1 MTTWAVKDHNG
12 QILPDLRGSSRFEVG
27 CRVLPARYDVFRLHV
42 SASYRELFERAL
54 QHVLEQ
60 NRWQII
66 EIKHRK
72 PPGALTQWGCDSHA
86 AAAARLGNVPA
97 KRRHGRTCRRKRHR
111 AILCGFAMLRRGR
124 RSLRDARRHCDRKGF
139 SETSIL
145 QCGGPPPPRTTR
157 CPWGR
162 RSSS

>member
-60 NRWQII
+60 NRWRII
-66 EIKHRK
+66 EIKHRSL
-72 PPGALTQWGCDSHA
+72 P
-86 AAAARLGNVPA
+86 ARLRNGVATAMQQPPRGSA
-97 KRRHGRTCRRKRHR
+97 TCLRSD
-111 AILCGFAMLRRGR
+111 AM
-124 RSLRDARRHCDRKGF
+124 DARAGASATELSF
-139 SETSIL
+139 AVS
-145 QCGGPPPPRTTR
+145 R
-157 CPWGR
+157 C
-162 RSSS
+162 